1 VFWRVSGA
9 GKRRGD
15 AAQTSFSKK
24 KRVKM
29 GKKVKNLD
37 KSKIQKTTLPDQ
49 ASARRLRHDIG
60 AM

>member
-1 VFWRVSGA
+1 
-9 GKRRGD
+9 
-15 AAQTSFSKK
+15 
-24 KRVKM
+24 VKM